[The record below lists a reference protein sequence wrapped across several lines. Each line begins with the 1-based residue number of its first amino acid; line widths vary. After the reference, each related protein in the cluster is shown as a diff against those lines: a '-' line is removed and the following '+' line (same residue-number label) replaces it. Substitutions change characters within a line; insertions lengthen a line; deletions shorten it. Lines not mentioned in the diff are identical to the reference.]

1 MLEGNLYIEYT
12 LGYSMKPIKL
22 GNGGTLDP
30 KYVNYCHPFC
40 GYCGK
45 TIADHEK
52 KCPRC
57 GVEFID

>member
-1 MLEGNLYIEYT
+1 
-12 LGYSMKPIKL
+12 MKPIKL

-45 TIADHEK
+45 TITDHEK